1 MPAVP
6 EPRLGRVAHRIIS
19 NRVFVTRNSRVVS
32 MAKSQR
38 QKVTIILL
46 IFYWLSFFILA
57 HIPEPDLVSK
67 AGVSDKGLHF
77 LAYLILVF
85 LLWFAV
91 SPDQKVGWRKAV
103 VWGVF
108 IVLTGY
114 GAVDELLQGF
124 TGRNCDVMDIVAN
137 IAGVFTGLILLS
149 VFSFWPAA
157 LLVTATFI
165 FGITNITRANLAEL
179 MPVTNTMFHL
189 FAYPIFSM
197 LWICYMFLYLS
208 LKPPTLKWLLTA
220 ITGPIVLLL
229 TVKLFS
235 RILGKGFGLQ
245 EITASLA
252 GIAAVIAIIY
262 LITLFHKTKNTR
274 QQNGEYRI
282 TNTE

>member
-1 MPAVP
+1 MAV
-6 EPRLGRVAHRIIS
+6 
-19 NRVFVTRNSRVVS
+19 SR
-32 MAKSQR
+32 R

-46 IFYWLSFFILA
+46 VFYWLSFFILA
-57 HIPEPDLVSK
+57 HIPEPDFVSK
-67 AGVSDKGLHF
+67 AGVSDKGLHL

-91 SPDQKVGWRKAV
+91 SPDQKVSWRKAV
-103 VWGVF
+103 VWWVF

-137 IAGVFTGLILLS
+137 IAGMFTGLILLS

-157 LLVTATFI
+157 LLVTATVI

-179 MPVTNTMFHL
+179 VPVTNAMFHL

-197 LWICYMFLYLS
+197 LWICYMHLFLS
-208 LKPPTLKWLLTA
+208 LKPPKSKWLVTA
-220 ITGPIVLLL
+220 LAGPTVLLL

-235 RILGKGFGLQ
+235 VILGKGFGLR
-245 EITASLA
+245 EVIISVA
-252 GIAAVIAIIY
+252 GIAAVITIIY
-262 LITLFHKTKNTR
+262 LIALFHKTQDPRPKTQDIR
-274 QQNGEYRI
+274 PKTQD
-282 TNTE
+282 